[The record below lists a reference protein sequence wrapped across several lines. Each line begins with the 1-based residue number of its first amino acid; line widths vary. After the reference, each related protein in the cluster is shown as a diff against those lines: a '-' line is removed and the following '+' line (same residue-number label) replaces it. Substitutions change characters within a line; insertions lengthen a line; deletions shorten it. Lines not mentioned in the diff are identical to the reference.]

1 MNESLDVTDLL
12 VAWRDGD
19 EAALERLSPLLYTEL
34 RRLAGAY
41 MAREAPGHTLQA
53 TALVNE
59 AFVRLVDADVDYRD
73 RRHFFALAARMM
85 RRILVDHARSR
96 ERDKRGGGVLAL
108 SYDEELHVPAGGE
121 GNTASVLE
129 LDEALSRLAEIDT
142 RMVEAVELI
151 FFGGLT
157 YEEAAEVLGVSRSTL
172 FEDVRFARAWLKRA
186 MS

>member
-1 MNESLDVTDLL
+1 MNESLDVTGLL

-85 RRILVDHARSR
+85 RRILVDHARTR
-96 ERDKRGGGVLAL
+96 ERDKRGGGVVAL
-108 SYDEELHVPAGGE
+108 SFDEEQHVPAGTSDG
-121 GNTASVLE
+121 TSILE
-129 LDEALSRLAEIDT
+129 LDEALSRLGEIDA

-157 YEEAAEVLGVSRSTL
+157 YEEAAEVLGISRSTL

>member
-1 MNESLDVTDLL
+1 MNESLDVTGLL

-85 RRILVDHARSR
+85 RRILVDHARTR
-96 ERDKRGGGVLAL
+96 ERDKRGGGVVAL
-108 SYDEELHVPAGGE
+108 SFDEEQHVPAG
-121 GNTASVLE
+121 ASDGTSILE
-129 LDEALSRLAEIDT
+129 LDEALSRLGEIDA

-157 YEEAAEVLGVSRSTL
+157 YEEAAEVLGISRSTL

>member
-1 MNESLDVTDLL
+1 MNESLNVTALL
-12 VAWRDGD
+12 VAWREGD
-19 EAALERLSPLLYTEL
+19 EAALDRLSPLLYGEL
-34 RRLAGAY
+34 RQLAGAY
-41 MAREAPGHTLQA
+41 MALEAPGHTLQA

-96 ERDKRGGGVLAL
+96 ERDKRGGGVVAL
-108 SYDEELHVPAGGE
+108 TFDDALHVPE
-121 GNTASVLE
+121 GRADATSVLE
-129 LDEALSRLAEIDT
+129 LDEALSRLGEIDA

-151 FFGGLT
+151 FFGGFT
-157 YEEAAEVLGVSRSTL
+157 YEEVAEMLGVSRTVL